1 MIKNK
6 KMTASELQKKLYK
19 KGIDT
24 RLFFWPMNK
33 QNIFR
38 KMKFKFKNNYKNSE
52 YLSKYGLYLPSGL
65 GITKKEINFVA
76 NNINKILK

>member
-1 MIKNK
+1 
-6 KMTASELQKKLYK
+6 MTALELQKKLFK

-33 QNIFR
+33 QTILK
-38 KMKFKFKNNYKNSE
+38 KMKYKFKNNYKNSE
-52 YLSKYGLYLPSGL
+52 YISKYGLYLPSGL
-65 GITKKEINFVA
+65 GTTKKEINFVV